1 MIIIDQFTRRIM
13 GFAMHKGDVNGP
25 AVCRMF
31 NEIISGRS
39 LSKGISSDNN
49 PLFTYHQ
56 WQANLRILDIEEI
69 KSVPYS
75 PTSHPFIERAIQAIR
90 IELLDQIL
98 FCTADDLQNKLY
110 NYQKLFNTN
119 RSHKSLKAKTP
130 AQKSG
135 INNNIIGL
143 KLHLRTKC
151 SLRSNNYI
159 KI

>member
-56 WQANLRILDIEEI
+56 
-69 KSVPYS
+69 
-75 PTSHPFIERAIQAIR
+75 
-90 IELLDQIL
+90 
-98 FCTADDLQNKLY
+98 
-110 NYQKLFNTN
+110 
-119 RSHKSLKAKTP
+119 
-130 AQKSG
+130 
-135 INNNIIGL
+135 
-143 KLHLRTKC
+143 
-151 SLRSNNYI
+151 
-159 KI
+159 